1 MKKKSLMILAAVAAL
16 VLASTACNADNAV
29 QSEANSSAAASTE
42 ESSVAED
49 KWAAMTAEEIAE
61 EVGYTI
67 FEEITAEG
75 YYPNWMQPNTV
86 IVYDE
91 NGAAEIAEGG
101 ELALEELVGRDD
113 IAAVGFSTVG
123 DEEMKIEPNTKVE
136 YDLHGFIQNIYY
148 LWPDGTYNL
157 DYPPEG

>member
-1 MKKKSLMILAAVAAL
+1 MKFKKLTAFFVAAL
-16 VLASTACNADNAV
+16 MIAAFSACSNNNEP
-29 QSEANSSAAASTE
+29 QSESDFSSKSSQAE
-42 ESSVAED
+42 ESSVE
-49 KWAAMTAEEIAE
+49 KSPEEIAE
-61 EVGYTI
+61 EVGYVT

-75 YYPNWMQPNTV
+75 YYPSWMQPNTV

-101 ELALEELVGRDD
+101 ELAPEELVGRDD
-113 IAAVGFSTVG
+113 IASVGFSTVG

-136 YDLHGFIQNIYY
+136 YDLHGFIQNIYH
-148 LWPDGTYNL
+148 LWPDGSYNL